1 MQLNATGEQR
11 LERLHIFL
19 MEQVVKQYRKM
30 ATQYFREHK
39 AGISVDHWVILKR
52 ISENDGCSQVEVA
65 ESTVKDAPS
74 MTRYIDKLVNEKLI
88 VKQLDPED
96 RRRYM
101 LFITDK
107 GRQLID
113 RLLPIVQEYRARAT
127 QGFSETEKKTLIA
140 LLQRMHQN
148 LSD

>member
-1 MQLNATGEQR
+1 MQLNAADQQR

-30 ATQYFREHK
+30 ATQYFREHG
-39 AGISVDHWVILKR
+39 AGISVDHWVILKK

-65 ESTVKDAPS
+65 ESTVKDAPA
-74 MTRYIDKLVNEKLI
+74 MTRYIDKLIKEKLI

-96 RRRYM
+96 RRKYM

-107 GRQLID
+107 GRKLIE
-113 RLLPIVQEYRARAT
+113 RLLPIVQEYRAKAV
-127 QGFSETEKKTLIA
+127 QGFSEKERQTLVD
-140 LLQRMHQN
+140 LLQRMYHN
-148 LSD
+148 LQ

>member
-1 MQLNATGEQR
+1 MQLNATEEQR

-30 ATQYFREHK
+30 ATQYFRDHQ
-39 AGISVDHWVILKR
+39 AGISVDHWIILKR

-65 ESTVKDAPS
+65 ESTVKDAPA
-74 MTRYIDKLVNEKLI
+74 MTRYIDKLVKEKLI

-107 GRQLID
+107 GRQLIE
-113 RLLPIVQEYRARAT
+113 RLLPIVQEYRMRAT
-127 QGFSETEKKTLIA
+127 QGFSEKEKKTLIE
-140 LLQRMHQN
+140 LLERMHQN
-148 LSD
+148 LQ